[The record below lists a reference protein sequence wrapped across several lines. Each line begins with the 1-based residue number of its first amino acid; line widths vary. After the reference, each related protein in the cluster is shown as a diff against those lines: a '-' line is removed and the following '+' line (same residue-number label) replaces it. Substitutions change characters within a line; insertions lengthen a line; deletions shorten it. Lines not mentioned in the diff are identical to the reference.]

1 MSDRSLI
8 LNADDIKKKITRIA
22 YEIAER
28 NYDETELLLLGIEK
42 NGVKIATQLAETLTG
57 ILNAKVQ
64 VGDIKINKKN
74 PVQEDVVIN
83 YDHNNITG
91 KVVIIVDDVANTGRT
106 LLYAMKPLLT
116 FLPKKIQIAVIVDRQ
131 HKSFPVCPDYIGIS
145 LSTNMQEHVDIQL
158 AAKAGGVYLS

>member
-8 LNADDIKKKITRIA
+8 LNSDDIKKKLTRIA

-28 NYDETELLLLGIEK
+28 NYDERELLLLGVGK
-42 NGVKIATQLAETLTG
+42 NGLKIATQLADTLKD
-57 ILNAKVQ
+57 ILLLKVK

-83 YDHNNITG
+83 FDHESITG

-106 LLYAMKPLLT
+106 LLYAMKPLLA
-116 FLPKKIQIAVIVDRQ
+116 FLPKKVQIAVIVDRQ
-131 HKSFPVCPDYIGIS
+131 HKNFPISPDYVGIS
-145 LSTNMQEHVDIQL
+145 LSTNMQEHVEVEV
-158 AAKAGGVYLS
+158 AGKEGGVYLS